1 MVPIQPTIADDPVAV
16 MGWRLGN
23 RDARFG
29 RVPWLPAIPNAC
41 MNTRFGIAIC
51 SPPVY
56 IGGSWKGFI
65 RNRTWHARRGPQLG
79 HTWWRSAAYGS
90 HSSEP
95 HRRLSNAPTGRG
107 TLPSLVMRV
116 RFRHQHH
123 SEMSSPSGDR
133 SAKARGELGNP
144 VIMGNLLSPSRPI
157 CASIAAAICRSCC
170 LTWCSD
176 CERQV
181 SVLPLRS

>member
-41 MNTRFGIAIC
+41 TNTRFGIAIC

-56 IGGSWKGFI
+56 IGGSWKGVHQKS
-65 RNRTWHARRGPQLG
+65 NLACSPGHSWATLG
-79 HTWWRSAAYGS
+79 GDQRPTAVTQVSPTGVCS
-90 HSSEP
+90 T
-95 HRRLSNAPTGRG
+95 APTGRG

-144 VIMGNLLSPSRPI
+144 VIMGN
-157 CASIAAAICRSCC
+157 
-170 LTWCSD
+170 
-176 CERQV
+176 
-181 SVLPLRS
+181 

>member
-41 MNTRFGIAIC
+41 TNTRFGIAIC

-56 IGGSWKGFI
+56 IGGSWKGSSEI
-65 RNRTWHARRGPQLG
+65 ELGMLTGPQLG

-90 HSSEP
+90 HSSES
-95 HRRLSNAPTGRG
+95 HRRLFDRAHRAWNTSKLGHA
-107 TLPSLVMRV
+107 S
-116 RFRHQHH
+116 
-123 SEMSSPSGDR
+123 SISSP
-133 SAKARGELGNP
+133 
-144 VIMGNLLSPSRPI
+144 
-157 CASIAAAICRSCC
+157 ASQRN
-170 LTWCSD
+170 
-176 CERQV
+176 V
-181 SVLPLRS
+181 